1 MGGVILVKIP
11 LDLYYKI
18 MIIKRKLFNISD
30 REELERLKSIK
41 PTLGKKLAATGA
53 LGGTGAL
60 LGLAGGR
67 GGALL
72 GGTIGAATGA
82 YVTSNYFRKKQINK
96 LQKRSASNNAIKLLK
111 DVGVKGKELKRA
123 EKELNESLK
132 TYKLSRSKKVLEALN
147 RGLDD
152 LTPSEKER
160 LKINR
165 ENKIENLKRSI
176 KSVFKKK

>member
-1 MGGVILVKIP
+1 MFYDTKTGDYVNVWSDIEEP
-11 LDLYYKI
+11 ER
-18 MIIKRKLFNISD
+18 IKRLDDSSKGVSKEFIS
-30 REELERLKSIK
+30 RVKPKGISGAIK
-41 PTLGKKLAATGA
+41 EYKNASKTVEKE
-53 LGGTGAL
+53 
-60 LGLAGGR
+60 
-67 GGALL
+67 
-72 GGTIGAATGA
+72 
-82 YVTSNYFRKKQINK
+82 
-96 LQKRSASNNAIKLLK
+96 RSASNNAIKLLK

>member
-1 MGGVILVKIP
+1 MAILDFIVISSR
-11 LDLYYKI
+11 YYCSCI
-18 MIIKRKLFNISD
+18 THSWVNNSWSFTVNFWGQGISGAIKEYKNASKTV
-30 REELERLKSIK
+30 EKE
-41 PTLGKKLAATGA
+41 
-53 LGGTGAL
+53 
-60 LGLAGGR
+60 
-67 GGALL
+67 
-72 GGTIGAATGA
+72 
-82 YVTSNYFRKKQINK
+82 
-96 LQKRSASNNAIKLLK
+96 RSASNNAIKLLK